1 MMNIVVLDGHTL
13 NPGDLSW
20 EPLQRLGHLTV
31 YDRTPPEAVIER
43 SREASLLL
51 TNKVVLSA
59 ELIQQLPDLKY
70 IGVMATGTNVVDG
83 RAAAT
88 RGIPVTNVENYSSA
102 AVAQHTF
109 ALLLALSN
117 DIPQLTASTRNGDW
131 ARQSDFCYWF
141 KPLPELAGKT
151 LGLVGFGN
159 IARQVARR
167 AKAFGMQVM
176 VHRQSD
182 KPLPRGFEQAT
193 LERLFRE
200 SDVVSL
206 HCPLTDDTRGMVDAA
221 LLKTMKAS
229 AYLINTARGPL
240 IVETDLAAALQA
252 GVLAGA
258 GLDVLTQEP
267 PTDDNALFSAPNCLI
282 TPHLSWWAIEARQRL
297 LHEVAR
303 NIRAFQRGRSRR
315 VVNGVGA

>member
-1 MMNIVVLDGHTL
+1 MNIVVLDGHTL